1 MYFTATSPGF
11 SQFAI
16 TGLTSGS
23 TGTQATAIQVHAETF
38 GIPVKSPGAKSAE
51 HAAPGP
57 VGRESSSVPAPAET
71 GFPLTTAALIGVWGI
86 GIIGGGQLIRRWWI
100 RRKDPTLFR

>member
-16 TGLTSGS
+16 AGQTSGS
-23 TGTQATAIQVHAETF
+23 TGTQATAIQVQAETF
-38 GIPVKSPGAKSAE
+38 GIPIKSPGAKSAE

-57 VGRESSSVPAPAET
+57 VDRETSSVPALTVT
-71 GFPLTTAALIGVWGI
+71 GFPLTATALIAVSGI
-86 GIIGGGQLIRRWWI
+86 KLIGKELLIRRW
-100 RRKDPTLFR
+100 